1 MAKLIPLHLL
11 PIGQIAHVEHVAGEP
26 GSTHRLKE
34 LGFRDGAIVEMVQS
48 GSACIVRIGGHK
60 LGFRADDATGVFVRQ
75 TIARGV
81 AG

>member
-1 MAKLIPLHLL
+1 MAELIPLHLV
-11 PIGQIAHVEHVAGEP
+11 PIGQSAHVEHVAGEP

-48 GSACIVRIGGHK
+48 GSACIVRLGGHK
-60 LGFRADDATGVFVRQ
+60 LGFRADEAANVFVRQ
-75 TIARGV
+75 TIPMGV